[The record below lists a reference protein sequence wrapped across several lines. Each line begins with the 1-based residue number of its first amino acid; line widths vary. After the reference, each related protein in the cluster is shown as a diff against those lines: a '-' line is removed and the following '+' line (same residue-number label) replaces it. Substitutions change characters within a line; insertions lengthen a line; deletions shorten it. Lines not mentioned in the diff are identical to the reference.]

1 MGGRGGAS
9 GFGGNSVFEKNAKVQ
24 TIETVYRKP
33 KGYSPGYYTETV
45 LSAKAG
51 KNGEIEF
58 AYAIPVKRDQ
68 TASTN
73 RTVYLTYKEKAGA
86 RGDTVF
92 GINWKNVKSV
102 SGQTFAIKDTIKEN
116 GFRWD
121 GKSKKWIRK

>member
-1 MGGRGGAS
+1 MGGRGGTS
-9 GFGGNSVFEKNAKVQ
+9 GFGKNSVFEKNAKVQ
-24 TIETVYRKP
+24 TIETIYRKP

-45 LSAKAG
+45 LSARAG
-51 KNGEIEF
+51 KDGEIEF
-58 AYAIPVKRDQ
+58 VYATPVKKEQ
-68 TASTN
+68 TAPTN

-86 RGDTVF
+86 NGDTVF

-102 SGQTFAIKDTIKEN
+102 SGQTFVIKDTIKEN